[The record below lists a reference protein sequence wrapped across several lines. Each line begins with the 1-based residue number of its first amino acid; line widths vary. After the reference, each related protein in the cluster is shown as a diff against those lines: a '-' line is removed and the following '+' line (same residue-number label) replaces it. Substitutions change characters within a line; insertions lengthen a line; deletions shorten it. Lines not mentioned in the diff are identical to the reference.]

1 GRAARNPSHK
11 KSIMMGFGYRLYPSY
26 ALIVCA
32 IIKIVRLI
40 YLIKYLITVPKYLS
54 IPKSIRECVD
64 F

>member
-1 GRAARNPSHK
+1 
-11 KSIMMGFGYRLYPSY
+11 MMGFGYRLYPSY